1 MDVPTSVAIDV
12 QNRISKISI
21 PVRFLMNTPLS
32 TTRGDV
38 RIFRAIE
45 GVDGETQTADFL
57 VYQFIALQLPDC
69 VCKVPAPF
77 LKASEALEIMAGSD
91 PVVHPDDENNV
102 VALNICSTLSN
113 PIDRIS

>member
-12 QNRISKISI
+12 QNRVSKISI

-57 VYQFIALQLPDC
+57 V
-69 VCKVPAPF
+69 PAPF

-91 PVVHPDDENNV
+91 PVVHSDDENNV
-102 VALNICSTLSN
+102 IEFHDSIKDSN
-113 PIDRIS
+113 